1 MGIFPTA
8 NLRQQCKSVA
18 ARIAPLV
25 NSDVGTNSGGALQP
39 AARALRVLVVDDD
52 RDTVLTLMALLR
64 EEGHEA
70 QGVYDGR
77 QALQATRDFDA
88 DAVIMDI
95 AMPQLT
101 GWDTARQM
109 RETIGETR
117 PLLIALSGQYTKG
130 ADRVLS
136 QLAGFD
142 YYLTKPCD
150 PNVLL
155 ALLTKKPSE
164 A

>member
-1 MGIFPTA
+1 
-8 NLRQQCKSVA
+8 
-18 ARIAPLV
+18 
-25 NSDVGTNSGGALQP
+25 LQP

-109 RETIGETR
+109 RETMGETPATHRAQR
-117 PLLIALSGQYTKG
+117 PVHLATRGLRLLPDEALRSERIARATHE
-130 ADRVLS
+130 
-136 QLAGFD
+136 
-142 YYLTKPCD
+142 
-150 PNVLL
+150 
-155 ALLTKKPSE
+155 E